1 MGATILPV
9 PRPTKSSLGR
19 AVLGTRS
26 RSIARSRWSTSEVL
40 RVRVRV
46 GVRSTSEVLGV
57 RDANPSPNPN
67 PNPIPNPNPNPRPHQ
82 ALPPAQAY
90 AAQRAIEGWQYGS
103 GLDYEPE
110 PASPLLEAEL
120 ATAKR
125 AAAAARAYAEAAR

>member
-1 MGATILPV
+1 MVSHPLVAVEILVRLGPLPLADWFLHFGAMVFGSALAAEPV
-9 PRPTKSSLGR
+9 R
-19 AVLGTRS
+19 AL
-26 RSIARSRWSTSEVL
+26 AAPL
-40 RVRVRV
+40 
-46 GVRSTSEVLGV
+46 
-57 RDANPSPNPN
+57 AK
-67 PNPIPNPNPNPRPHQ
+67 